1 MAAEADYLLRIA
13 DDHLIL
19 GQRVSEW
26 CSRSPTLEEELSFA
40 NVALDLLGQSRTL
53 FARVAEVR
61 GDTNEDEIALAR
73 YEHEYLNV
81 KLVEQPN
88 EDFAHA
94 MVRQLL
100 FSGFMLPFWRA
111 AQQSKDETLAGA
123 AGQAV
128 KESAY
133 HVRHAREWVL
143 RLGDGTEESHQR
155 AQDAVDTL
163 WPYRGELFEVDELV
177 ARMIEAGVA
186 PDPRALRDEYDRLL
200 ASTLEEATLKA
211 PEKDWA
217 QTGGRRGVH
226 SENLGHLL
234 TDLQYMQ
241 RTYPNMTW

>member
-1 MAAEADYLLRIA
+1 MTAEADYLLRIA

-19 GQRVSEW
+19 GQRVAEW
-26 CSRSPTLEEELSFA
+26 CGRSPTLEEELSFA
-40 NVALDLLGQSRTL
+40 NVALDLLGQSRVL
-53 FARVAEVR
+53 FARVAEMR
-61 GDTNEDEIALAR
+61 GDTNEDELAFKR

-94 MVRQLL
+94 VVRQLL
-100 FSGFMLPFWRA
+100 FSGFMLPFWRE
-111 AQQSKDETLAGA
+111 AQESMDQTLAAA

-128 KESAY
+128 KESTY

-143 RLGDGTEESHQR
+143 RLGDGTEASHERTQE
-155 AQDAVDTL
+155 AVDTL

-177 ARMIEAGVA
+177 QRMMAAGVA
-186 PDPRALRDEYDRLL
+186 PDPAGLRPEYDALM
-200 ASTLEEATLKA
+200 TQTFEEATLTL
-211 PEKDWA
+211 PEKDWS
-217 QTGGRRGVH
+217 QTGGRRGIH